1 MLSFFAN
8 PQRFLALVRWALP
21 CSAVLAAGALGLGLP
36 WALLFAPPDYLQGES
51 VRIMFVHVPA
61 ASWSMGAYLAMAGAS
76 LVYFIW
82 RHTLADLAARA
93 LAPMGAALAASCLVS
108 GAFWGRPTWGTWW
121 EWDARLTSMLFL
133 FLTYLGYL
141 ALRAAIEDE
150 GRAARFG
157 AILAMAGAV
166 NLPIIHFS
174 VDWWNTL
181 HQPSSLLR
189 AGGPSITPSL
199 LWPLLVMSFAVAA
212 LLGASVLVR
221 MRADI
226 LQRRASGRGGE
237 ARPPQAPKGAQAAAL
252 IAAPIGT
259 AAAFLGLGA
268 GGVQADFSDPHWG
281 YVAPAYAVTLAA
293 VAAALAPSLL
303 RLRRAERALRAVGAA
318 A

>member
-1 MLSFFAN
+1 MLSYFAN

-21 CSAVLAAGALGLGLP
+21 VSAVLAAAGLGLGLP
-36 WALLFAPPDYLQGES
+36 WALLFAPADYLQGES

-61 ASWSMGAYLAMAGAS
+61 ASWAMGAYLAMGVAS
-76 LVYFIW
+76 LIYFVW

-93 LAPMGAALAASCLVS
+93 IAPMGAALAAACLIS
-108 GAFWGRPTWGTWW
+108 GSFWGRPTWGTWW

-150 GRAARFG
+150 GRAARFS
-157 AILAMAGAV
+157 AILAMAGAI

-199 LWPLLVMSFAVAA
+199 LWPLLVMSIGVAA
-212 LLGASVLVR
+212 LLACSVLVR

-226 LQRRASGRGGE
+226 LQRRAQARGSGATPAAPRGVLLS
-237 ARPPQAPKGAQAAAL
+237 AL
-252 IAAPIGT
+252 IAAPLG
-259 AAAFLGLGA
+259 AGAAFLLLGRN
-268 GGVQADFSDPHWG
+268 GVSADLADPHWA
-281 YVAPAYAVTLAA
+281 YVAPAYAITLAA
-293 VAAALAPSLL
+293 LALAIVPPVL
-303 RLRRAERALRAVGAA
+303 RLQRAERALRTAGAA